1 MKFLQVLP
9 NLTNTDYTTLSFSCT
24 YPLVVNVSQTHPY
37 PVVSFLYI
45 TIYFP
50 GTGDTIVILSIFTD
64 PQLSSPLENRPA
76 PLGKPLYVVL
86 RATSSD
92 PDRFALVANVV
103 FASSCLQDSCPV
115 SNRLL
120 WGLRA
125 NGASLEVT
133 LAFNLFRFST
143 SSTCTAE

>member
-1 MKFLQVLP
+1 PTIATPFILWMKFLQVLP

-37 PVVSFLYI
+37 PVVSFPYI

-103 FASSCLQDSCPV
+103 FASSCLQDRC
-115 SNRLL
+115 
-120 WGLRA
+120 
-125 NGASLEVT
+125 
-133 LAFNLFRFST
+133 
-143 SSTCTAE
+143 C